1 MRVSVSFGVLL
12 MHKADKKQSKKQES
26 VSSGW
31 LIQLV
36 SVLVHETIICLV
48 PIPSFSLDSQQAITE
63 GTHAVFF
70 LDGAVGVGHTRSEMV
85 LGCSSLSFTHSFP
98 FSICSLLLFLS
109 NSSTEMQPWC
119 LDDVLVWLRPIALH
133 R

>member
-12 MHKADKKQSKKQES
+12 MHKADKKQSKKQERR

-36 SVLVHETIICLV
+36 SVLVHGTIICLV
-48 PIPSFSLDSQQAITE
+48 SVPSFSLDSQQAITE
-63 GTHAVFF
+63 ENHAVFF
-70 LDGAVGVGHTRSEMV
+70 LDGAVVVGHTRSEMV
-85 LGCSSLSFTHSFP
+85 LGCSSLSFTHSF
-98 FSICSLLLFLS
+98 LHLLTLLFLS